1 MKPIYILLAFIAF
14 VKINAQEHYFVNAKN
29 GLNVRAIDSLSSEKV
44 AKLPY
49 GSMVEKIAETESVI
63 NTKDNGRL
71 ISGRFV
77 KVKYNNYP
85 YLINKETEYFE
96 REGYVFDAY
105 LKKKENNTLLEV
117 SKISKKIYKELLKK
131 VAKNNRKPEKVSN
144 LDSIK
149 KLLNNRVSWLTQ
161 TYEDGSKRNDIIE
174 QIITKNG
181 QVLQLHTT
189 DLERSFEGRYNG
201 YFPEYDILFL
211 SAGHNMDACFSI
223 ATGETELTAGNPEYI
238 IASPKNTHRLN
249 GYFGGHECVAYF
261 FQVNN
266 NGEFTYLTEFNSE
279 YDVCWFKEFYW
290 LNEYEFIY
298 SLEDTGTYY
307 KGKIK
312 S

>member
-1 MKPIYILLAFIAF
+1 MKSIYIILALIAF
-14 VKINAQEHYFVNAKN
+14 VKITAQEYYFVSAKN
-29 GLNVRAIDSLSSEKV
+29 GLNVRSTGNVSSKKV

-49 GSMVEKIAETESVI
+49 GSMVEKIAET
-63 NTKDNGRL
+63 DNFISIVDGEQL
-71 ISGRFV
+71 ITGRFV
-77 KVKYNNYP
+77 KVKYNNYT
-85 YLINKETEYFE
+85 YLINQETILFE
-96 REGYVFDAY
+96 KEGYVFDAY

-117 SKISKKIYKELLKK
+117 SKISKSTYKELLKK
-131 VAKNNRKPEKVSN
+131 VAKNNRKPKKVSD

-149 KLLNNRVSWLTQ
+149 ILLNNRVNWLTK
-161 TYEDGSKRNDIIE
+161 TYKDGYQQNDIIE

-181 QVLQLHTT
+181 QILQLHTT
-189 DLERSFEGRYNG
+189 DLERSFNGTNNG

-223 ATGETELTAGNPEYI
+223 TTGETELTAGNPEYI
-238 IASPKNTHRLN
+238 VPSPKNTHRLN
-249 GYFGGHECVAYF
+249 GYFGGHECVTYF
-261 FQVNN
+261 FQAKK

-298 SLEDTGTYY
+298 SLEYKGAYY

-312 S
+312 N